1 MKYINNSI
9 IKHLSLHTKI
19 KYLVYDIIK
28 AVNENLTPN
37 EILRVLNNKE
47 TEINKILS
55 NVCDTDTYTNKELL
69 DLSSILIKSKHLEAE
84 FIFDNIESND
94 KLNNLFKLLKTDRDK
109 YNHYMSL
116 LLELKRLY
124 DLSTYYECYEIIN
137 EYFKGEGMEYTN
149 ENNTSDNT
157 SYNIPY
163 VLLLQLIFK
172 YKYYCQEVD
181 NSGNIFFDKEFRE
194 KYIKDVFIYLNND
207 KEIHRDIEGI
217 IEISRELNI
226 IDDNDYT
233 FLLNLYNS
241 VKDIKIEFT
250 RINDMDTTESIQ

>member
-1 MKYINNSI
+1 MKCIDNSI

-28 AVNENLTPN
+28 VVNENLTPN
-37 EILRVLNNKE
+37 EILKVMNDKE
-47 TEINKILS
+47 REINKILS
-55 NVCDTDTYTNKELL
+55 HTFDTDTYTNKELL
-69 DLSSILIKSKHLEAE
+69 DLSSTLIKSKHLEAE
-84 FIFDNIESND
+84 FIFDNIESNE

-149 ENNTSDNT
+149 ENNTS
-157 SYNIPY
+157 YNIPY

-194 KYIKDVFIYLNND
+194 NYIKDIFIDLNND
-207 KEIHRDIEGI
+207 KETHRDIEGI

-241 VKDIKIEFT
+241 IKDIKIEFT